1 LGFAD
6 KGDDYNIKW
15 VNSESTFK
23 HLYGT
28 PKTEA
33 ERYFYN
39 AAMEVVDG
47 GGTCYT
53 AKLPYDNK
61 SLDKFVYTSYKI
73 SDTALP
79 IYNPIDII
87 QNRIFCL
94 VGDVW
99 SDINLS
105 DEHINSMIEHIQ
117 KAIAIL
123 NLYDDFKEYISKNSF
138 LKDGFSNPDTTD
150 IDALCGACFSL
161 YNIMANTNLS
171 YI

>member
-1 LGFAD
+1 MGFSD

-33 ERYFYN
+33 EKYFYN

-53 AKLPYDNK
+53 AKLPYDNN
-61 SLDKFVYTSYKI
+61 SLNKFVYTSYKI
-73 SDTALP
+73 SNTALP

-94 VGDVW
+94 VGDIWENIVI
-99 SDINLS
+99 SNENI
-105 DEHINSMIEHIQ
+105 ESMVDSIQ
-117 KAIAIL
+117 KAISIL
-123 NLYDDFKEYISKNSF
+123 NLCDEFKEQISKNAF
-138 LKDGFSNPDTTD
+138 LKDGFNNPSSKTIDT
-150 IDALCGACFSL
+150 LCGACFSL